1 MGGARPAL
9 TRMRFPPFFPHRLLH
24 DRHAMTIIAA
34 RWPRQ
39 LGGFAAAAREFWLP
53 VDHETSVKVEMNWQ
67 RDPDAPVLI
76 LVHGLMGSARSPYML
91 GTAAKAFA
99 AGFSTLRLNIR
110 NCGGTWDRTPTL
122 YNAALTEDLQA
133 LTSWVG
139 EHHPRSRVGVAGFSL
154 GGSIV
159 AHTAALWAARPPAA
173 VRAISLVSTPL
184 NLVTCCRAMHTGLM
198 NRLYMQNFLRGFRAA
213 LEGKAELYPHLY
225 PHDAAR
231 GFRDFYTMDH
241 LWTAPSFGYRSANDY
256 YNRASALKAL
266 PRIELPG
273 LVIHAED
280 DPLVPYNARDL
291 AGLRARKNLRLLLT
305 RWGGHNAFFAAERA
319 GAGAERDADR
329 WWAEN
334 RLVQWFSAHCL

>member
-1 MGGARPAL
+1 V
-9 TRMRFPPFFPHRLLH
+9 RFPPFLPPRLLR
-24 DRHAMTIIAA
+24 DRHAMTIVGA
-34 RWPRQ
+34 RWPRR
-39 LGGFAAAAREFWLP
+39 LEDFEEDGHDFWLH
-53 VDHETSVKVEMNWQ
+53 VDRETSVKVETHWQ

-99 AGFSTLRLNIR
+99 HGFSTLRLNIR

-122 YNAALTEDLQA
+122 YNAALTEDLHA
-133 LTSWVG
+133 LATWVG
-139 EHHPRSRVGVAGFSL
+139 EHHPRSRVGVAGFSI

-159 AHTAALWAARPPAA
+159 THTAALWGTQPPAD
-173 VRAISLVSTPL
+173 VRAIALVSTPF
-184 NLVTCCRAMHTGLM
+184 NLVTCCRAMHTGAM

-213 LEGKAELYPHLY
+213 LRGKAERYPHLY

-241 LWTAPSFGYRSANDY
+241 LWTAPAFGYRSANDY
-256 YNRASALKAL
+256 YNRASALHAL
-266 PRIELPG
+266 PRVELPG

-291 AGLRARKNLRLLLT
+291 ATLRARPNLRLLMT
-305 RWGGHNAFFAAERA
+305 RWGGHNAFLGAAPA
-319 GAGAERDADR
+319 GDGAERDDDR

-334 RLVQWFSAHCL
+334 RLVQWFRVRCG